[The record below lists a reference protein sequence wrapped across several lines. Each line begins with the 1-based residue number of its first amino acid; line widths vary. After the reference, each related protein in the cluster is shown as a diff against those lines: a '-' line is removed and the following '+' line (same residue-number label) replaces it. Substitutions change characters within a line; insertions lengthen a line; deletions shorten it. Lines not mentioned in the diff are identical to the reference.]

1 MEMKNRI
8 MKLRQMMEG
17 GTENEKKLAK
27 ALYEKLI
34 SKYDIDEKSITEQQ
48 REFHEFKVSNEIEG
62 TLIKQVHSMVT
73 NITTYRVYKDRRKR
87 NYIKME
93 CTDEEYEIITLYF
106 ELYKSALKKEID
118 SFVTA
123 FIVKNNIMSNNKYE
137 DDGNEESTFS
147 LEERRKIHQYC
158 MWIDSVQLPY
168 RYLEE

>member
-8 MKLRQMMEG
+8 LKLRQMMEG

-27 ALYEKLI
+27 SLYEKLI
-34 SKYDIDEKSITEQQ
+34 SKYDIDEKSITEQ
-48 REFHEFKVSNEIEG
+48 REFHVFKVSNEIEG
-62 TLIKQVHSMVT
+62 KLIKQVHSMVT
-73 NITTYRVYKDRRKR
+73 NITTYRVYNDRRKR

-106 ELYKSALKKEID
+106 ELYKSALKREID

-123 FIVKNNIMSNNKYE
+123 FIVKNNIMDNNKYE

-158 MWIDSVQLPY
+158 MGIDSVQLPY
-168 RYLEE
+168 RYLEK